1 MNESLQPE
9 ERRHR
14 LLYPTMLVAAFA
26 VIVFSVLGIATMTGM
41 LPSARS
47 HNAPVAEEAPP
58 PQHAPAPGQQRLAAA
73 DAPTHAP
80 AHKPAASE
88 RRAGAPSA
96 AHPAPARD
104 PAQRPVARACA
115 DCGVVA
121 SLHTLQRQG
130 EGSMVGA
137 GAGALLGGLLGHQ
150 IGKGNGQTVATVAGA
165 GAGAFAG
172 NEIERNMNRRTYY
185 ETKVRMSDGTLRSY
199 TSSAPPGVRTGQ
211 PVRFVDGRLVA
222 D

>member
-9 ERRHR
+9 EKRHR
-14 LLYPTMLVAAFA
+14 LLYPTMLVAAFS
-26 VIVFSVLGIATMTGM
+26 VIVFSVLGIATMTGV

-47 HNAPVAEEAPP
+47 HNEPVAAEAQPS
-58 PQHAPAPGQQRLAAA
+58 QRAPAPGQQRLAAA
-73 DAPTHAP
+73 DAPTYP
-80 AHKPAASE
+80 HKPAVPE
-88 RRAGAPSA
+88 RRAAAPSDA
-96 AHPAPARD
+96 RPAPPREA
-104 PAQRPVARACA
+104 AQPPVARACA
-115 DCGVVA
+115 ECGVVA
-121 SLHTLQRQG
+121 SVRTLQRQG

-137 GAGALLGGLLGHQ
+137 GAGALLGGLLGRQ

-211 PVRFVDGRLVA
+211 PVRVVDGRLVA

>member
-9 ERRHR
+9 EKRHR
-14 LLYPTMLVAAFA
+14 LLYPTMLVAAFS
-26 VIVFSVLGIATMTGM
+26 VIVFSVLGIATMTGV

-47 HNAPVAEEAPP
+47 HNEPVAAEAQPS
-58 PQHAPAPGQQRLAAA
+58 QRAPAPGQQRLAAA
-73 DAPTHAP
+73 DAPTHA
-80 AHKPAASE
+80 HKSAVPE
-88 RRAGAPSA
+88 RRADAR
-96 AHPAPARD
+96 PAPRREA
-104 PAQRPVARACA
+104 AQPPVARACA
-115 DCGVVA
+115 ECGVVA
-121 SLHTLQRQG
+121 SVRTLQRQG

-199 TSSAPPGVRTGQ
+199 TSSAPPGVRSGQ
-211 PVRFVDGRLVA
+211 PVRVVDGRLVA